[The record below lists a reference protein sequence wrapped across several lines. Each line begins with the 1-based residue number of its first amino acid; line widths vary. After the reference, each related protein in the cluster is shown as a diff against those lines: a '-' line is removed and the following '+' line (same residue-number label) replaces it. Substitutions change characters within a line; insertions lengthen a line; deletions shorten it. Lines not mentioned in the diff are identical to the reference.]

1 MKKVRRHP
9 QAEEDLKDAAWH
21 YAGESISAASRFI
34 AESKRTIVRIEK
46 MPGAGSPRFAQDLGI
61 PNLRVRAVG
70 DFPYFMFYVEHR
82 DYIDLMRV
90 LHTHRDIFSI
100 FL

>member
-1 MKKVRRHP
+1 
-9 QAEEDLKDAAWH
+9 
-21 YAGESISAASRFI
+21 
-34 AESKRTIVRIEK
+34 